1 MLADR
6 ITVETSAD
14 ILGGLRPKPSLPAH
28 LLSFARNQPIGAG
41 AGVVVIVTIL
51 VAIFAPLIAPHGPL
65 EIAVAERFG
74 APFDP
79 QILGTDELG
88 RDVLSRIIFGAR
100 VSMIVGLASVG
111 IAITGGTLI
120 GIFSAY
126 VGGKVD
132 LVIQRL
138 VDALMAFPAIILAL
152 ALMAALGP
160 SRNNVIIA
168 LVVILMPGAVR
179 IIRSQVLSIKELDY
193 TLAARAIGAGSTRIM
208 LHHILP
214 NVAATFIVLATI
226 NVGWAIVVEAAL
238 SFLGVGI
245 PPDIASWG
253 GMLNLAATQYI
264 NVSGWLVVWPGLAIA
279 IIVFAVNLLGDS
291 LRDVM
296 DPKLRGR

>member
-6 ITVETSAD
+6 TRLDTGAEA
-14 ILGGLRPKPSLPAH
+14 LAGQRPKLTLPGH
-28 LLSFARNQPIGAG
+28 LVSFARQQPLGAG
-41 AGVVVIVTIL
+41 AGAILIFVVL
-51 VAIFAPLIAPHGPL
+51 VAIAAPLIAPHGPL
-65 EIAVAERFG
+65 EIAVADRFTG
-74 APFDP
+74 PLGDK
-79 QILGTDELG
+79 ILGTDELG
-88 RDVLSRIIFGAR
+88 RDVFSRIIYGAR

-111 IAITGGTLI
+111 IGITLGTLI

-132 LVIQRL
+132 LAVQRL
-138 VDALMAFPAIILAL
+138 VDAMMAFPAIILAL

-160 SRNNVIIA
+160 SRNNVIMA
-168 LVVILMPGAVR
+168 LVVILLPGAVR
-179 IIRSQVLSIKELDY
+179 VVRSQVLSIKELDY
-193 TLAARAIGAGSTRIM
+193 TLAARAIGASGGRIM
-208 LHHILP
+208 MRHILP
-214 NVAATFIVLATI
+214 NIAATYIVLATI
-226 NVGWAIVVEAAL
+226 NVGYAIVVEAAL

-253 GMLNLAATQYI
+253 GMLNQAATQYI

-279 IIVFAVNLLGDS
+279 IVVFAVNLLGDS

>member
-6 ITVETSAD
+6 ITADTSAGV
-14 ILGGLRPKPSLPAH
+14 LGGLRPKPSLPAH
-28 LLSFARNQPIGAG
+28 LLNFARTQPMGAG
-41 AGVVVIVTIL
+41 AGAVLILTIL

-65 EIAVAERFG
+65 EIGVAERFSG
-74 APFDP
+74 PFDP
-79 QILGTDELG
+79 QILGTDDLG
-88 RDVLSRIIFGAR
+88 RDVLSRIIYGAR
-100 VSMIVGLASVG
+100 VSMLIGLASVG
-111 IAITGGTLI
+111 IGITGGTLI

-132 LVIQRL
+132 LVVQRL
-138 VDALMAFPAIILAL
+138 VDAMMAFPAIILAL

-193 TLAARAIGAGSTRIM
+193 TLAARAIGASSGRIM
-208 LHHILP
+208 LRHILP
-214 NVAATFIVLATI
+214 NVGATFIVLATI

-245 PPDIASWG
+245 PPDIATWG

-264 NVSGWLVVWPGLAIA
+264 NVSGWLVVWPGLAIV
-279 IIVFAVNLLGDS
+279 IVVFAVNLLGDS